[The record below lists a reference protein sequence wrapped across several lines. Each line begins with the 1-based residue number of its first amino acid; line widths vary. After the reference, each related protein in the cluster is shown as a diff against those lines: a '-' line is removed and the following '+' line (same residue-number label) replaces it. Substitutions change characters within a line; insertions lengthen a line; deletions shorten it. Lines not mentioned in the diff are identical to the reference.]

1 MTEYTLTA
9 ESSIPVAITGAEVMG
24 VVQNNAYKQAKLSD
38 FLAFASTANPVV
50 NGNVTFSGT
59 ATFNNGVNFASQV
72 NIVASGQSVL
82 LGTTLT
88 MKVGFFGAAGTSQR
102 TGAAQATLT
111 LSTFTAATCGT
122 VGFTSTAQAS
132 LLFGQIQEVQQ
143 TLLDLGVWKGS

>member
-1 MTEYTLTA
+1 MTEYTLPA
-9 ESSIPVAITGAEVMG
+9 ESSIGAVITGAEVIG
-24 VVQNNAYKQAKLSD
+24 VVQAGLYRQAKLSD
-38 FLAFASTANPVV
+38 VANFVNSTGIVGGAVAFT
-50 NGNVTFSGT
+50 GTTTFQ
-59 ATFNNGVNFASQV
+59 NGVNFAGQV

-102 TGAAQATLT
+102 TAAAQATLT
-111 LSTFTAATCGT
+111 LSSFTIIGSST

-132 LLFGQIQEVQQ
+132 LLFGQIQEMQQ

>member
-1 MTEYTLTA
+1 MTEYTLPA
-9 ESSIPVAITGAEVMG
+9 ENSILVALTGAEVIG
-24 VVQNNAYKQAKLSD
+24 VTQAGAYKFAKLSD
-38 FLAFASTANPVV
+38 VQNFAASAGQV
-50 NGNVTFSGT
+50 GGAVTFTGT
-59 ATFNNGVNFASQV
+59 QTFLNGVNFAGQV
-72 NIVASGQSVL
+72 NIVASGNSVL

-102 TGAAQATLT
+102 TNAAQATLT

-132 LLFGQIQEVQQ
+132 LLFGQVQEMQQ